1 MSQNANTSTNG
12 LWYQHCFD
20 MPRNNAPGKQHLGVT
35 LWQPVGVSCLSM
47 VTLKTIVVGWVTLD
61 RQQKRNFASE
71 LEVTACTKAPSFPI
85 YLQVLTT
92 RTGIIKRQV
101 SPFPLQSPRPL
112 AWLVLWRTVTTWQ
125 DIGMALQSPC
135 QCCYI
140 DYCWGGV
147 IAKEHLATLNP
158 EKQFVCT
165 CVHALTYTQ
174 LSVSTHRSPR
184 LLKWRLS
191 VS

>member
-71 LEVTACTKAPSFPI
+71 LEVTACTKAPSLPI
-85 YLQVLTT
+85 HLHVLTT

-101 SPFPLQSPRPL
+101 SPFPLHSPPPL
-112 AWLVLWRTVTTWQ
+112 IGLV
-125 DIGMALQSPC
+125 GALAHC
-135 QCCYI
+135 H
-140 DYCWGGV
+140 
-147 IAKEHLATLNP
+147 HLAGHRNGPP
-158 EKQFVCT
+158 EPVPVLLHRLLLRGCYSQRASGNTQPWKTV
-165 CVHALTYTQ
+165 CVHMCACTHIHTTFRVHPP
-174 LSVSTHRSPR
+174 LSSSAEVEAVS
-184 LLKWRLS
+184 
-191 VS
+191 